1 MSKQIEERV
10 VSMKFENNDFK
21 SKTTETVSLLDK
33 LKNALKLD
41 GASKGLENIGSSAK
55 KIDFSNASNSA
66 DTLKDKFSA
75 LEVVGVTALVNIA
88 NSAIETGKQLLSAI
102 TIDPIIDGF
111 HEYETQMNAVQTILA
126 NTSSKGTTLEDV
138 NKSLDELNTY
148 ADKTIYNFTEMT
160 RNIGTFTAAGVDLD
174 TSTQAIKGIANLA
187 AMSGSSSQQAS
198 SAMYQLSQAIAAGRV
213 NLQDWNSVVNAGM
226 GGQVFQDALKRT
238 AKAMGKTVDEAQS
251 FRESLSSSD
260 GNGWLTSDVLLETLK
275 EFTGDMSE
283 AELRAQGYTE
293 SQIQDIMAMA
303 KTAQD
308 AAIEVKTF
316 TQLMGTLKENL
327 GSGWTQTWEILI
339 GDFNEA
345 KELFTGISQVLGKMI
360 DEVRPHGYEFKS
372 LNEFEF

>member
-10 VSMKFENNDFK
+10 VSMKFENSDFK

-33 LKNALKLD
+33 LKKALKLD
-41 GASKGLENIGSSAK
+41 GASKGLENVGSSAK
-55 KIDFSNASNSA
+55 KIDLSNASNSA

-126 NTSSKGTTLEDV
+126 NTSSKGTTLDDV

-148 ADKTIYNFTEMT
+148 ADKTIYNFSEMT

-198 SAMYQLSQAIAAGRV
+198 S
-213 NLQDWNSVVNAGM
+213 W
-226 GGQVFQDALKRT
+226 
-238 AKAMGKTVDEAQS
+238 
-251 FRESLSSSD
+251 
-260 GNGWLTSDVLLETLK
+260 
-275 EFTGDMSE
+275 
-283 AELRAQGYTE
+283 
-293 SQIQDIMAMA
+293 
-303 KTAQD
+303 
-308 AAIEVKTF
+308 
-316 TQLMGTLKENL
+316 
-327 GSGWTQTWEILI
+327 
-339 GDFNEA
+339 
-345 KELFTGISQVLGKMI
+345 
-360 DEVRPHGYEFKS
+360 
-372 LNEFEF
+372 